1 MVNLKTLDNKQESNE
16 CKENACLSIWG
27 KENTSY
33 KANNDSSAYYSHTQ
47 CRTNTTEIPFQ
58 GASSLRKEA
67 SSLPGGEGIISSSYQ
82 RSLHYLVT

>member
-1 MVNLKTLDNKQESNE
+1 MGVRKTDVFQLGVRKILHI
-16 CKENACLSIWG
+16 KL
-27 KENTSY
+27 
-33 KANNDSSAYYSHTQ
+33 NNDSSAYYSHTQ

-82 RSLHYLVT
+82 RSLHYLVTR